1 MAVGM
6 AGSGYRV
13 LAINRLLALF
23 VFPAAYMYLLGD
35 YDKPIKL
42 RMGIAVGG
50 ASALDVA
57 ERSASFFL

>member
-1 MAVGM
+1 M
-6 AGSGYRV
+6 AGSGYRL

-35 YDKPIKL
+35 DKKLIKL
-42 RMGIAVGG
+42 RRANAVGG
-50 ASALDVA
+50 ASVADVA